1 MADDTPTVPVQRWE
15 DVADEVWESQ
25 VREARAAAQRHPW
38 GRFVHLFGDDTLP
51 DGERP
56 PPPSDEELLRRM
68 ADAEALVTQ
77 LTARSGRDL
86 LELRR
91 RRLDL
96 QAQAHPDHADPT
108 TCTRACCD
116 EDGWVGLEAGQA
128 LAVSERVVAA
138 RIETAERLERFG
150 HVAEVCDDGLL
161 QSWTATKLLE
171 HLDALARYLGPDR
184 LEQVEAAT
192 VAWMLDR
199 PRTVGQLNAR
209 MRRLLLAARS
219 AAAVDRDDGEGER
232 DAAADGAAADA
243 RERSV
248 RVSPLEMDGLA
259 TLVARLPEQDALAI
273 AATVRAL
280 AATPVAL
287 DDTRTQQQ
295 RRCDLLTTLVTGVPA
310 AYGHQADVT
319 LLAREAG
326 EIGVNISVTVPVDT
340 LTGGSAPAEVPG
352 FGPVAAQT
360 GRSIA
365 ASTGAV
371 GRPLVYDP
379 QTGRLLGVGSPTQ
392 MAWLAEARPGAG
404 YQHPPVMERLVQ
416 LRDGTCRAPGC
427 VRRAVRCDC
436 DHVVPYPVGA
446 TSLENACCLCRRHH
460 RLKTHAPGWAVR
472 IGEDGTLTW
481 TTPAGRVHA
490 TYARDYSDSDC
501 STAVS
506 PGSSPTGSA
515 ASAGSAE
522 SPPF

>member
-1 MADDTPTVPVQRWE
+1 MGASPPRDY
-15 DVADEVWESQ
+15 SQ
-25 VREARAAAQRHPW
+25 NAYMNAFNAAQRGASEKSVMDLFTGPTAQYAQIGSMGFNA
-38 GRFVHLFGDDTLP
+38 GRPMKMPEFHMPSFHMPSMP
-51 DGERP
+51 DFD
-56 PPPSDEELLRRM
+56 SQ
-68 ADAEALVTQ
+68 LVQ
-77 LTARSGRDL
+77 IR
-86 LELRR
+86 E
-91 RRLDL
+91 
-96 QAQAHPDHADPT
+96 
-108 TCTRACCD
+108 
-116 EDGWVGLEAGQA
+116 
-128 LAVSERVVAA
+128 
-138 RIETAERLERFG
+138 
-150 HVAEVCDDGLL
+150 
-161 QSWTATKLLE
+161 
-171 HLDALARYLGPDR
+171 
-184 LEQVEAAT
+184 
-192 VAWMLDR
+192 
-199 PRTVGQLNAR
+199 N
-209 MRRLLLAARS
+209 S
-219 AAAVDRDDGEGER
+219 AN
-232 DAAADGAAADA
+232 AAADA
-243 RERSV
+243 QDRSV

-259 TLVARLPEQDALAI
+259 TLVARLPEQDAVAI

-280 AATPVAL
+280 AATPVAP
-287 DDTRTQQQ
+287 DDTRTQEQ
-295 RRCDLLTTLVTGVPA
+295 RRCDLVTTLVTGFPA

-352 FGPVAAQT
+352 FGPVAAPA

-371 GRPLVYDP
+371 GRPRGYAP
-379 QTGRLLGVGSPTQ
+379 PTGRLLGVGSPTQ
-392 MAWLAEARPGAG
+392 MAWLAEARPGTG
-404 YQHPPVMERLVQ
+404 YQHPPLMERLVQ

-490 TYARDYSDSDC
+490 TYAWDYSDSDC

-515 ASAGSAE
+515 ASTGSAE